1 MGHARDIGTGIP
13 GLLMRPSRALRARLV
28 FVVLL
33 ALVVRAAIPV
43 GFMPAAD
50 GSLSLVICPGGL
62 PAALLPDRSTSQ
74 DVDQGMGQDTD
85 QRRGMRNGVGNGKAH
100 SMAMFGGMQM
110 PMHRHRGHGSMD
122 TGYCAF
128 TTGFSSAPPPPLLAA
143 LLLLLACLAVIAV
156 SVPAPAGIRLV
167 HVPQARAPPR
177 AV

>member
-1 MGHARDIGTGIP
+1 
-13 GLLMRPSRALRARLV
+13 MRPSRALRVRLV

-33 ALVVRAAIPV
+33 AFVLRAVIPV

-62 PAALLPDRSTSQ
+62 PAGLLPGRST
-74 DVDQGMGQDTD
+74 
-85 QRRGMRNGVGNGKAH
+85 RRGTDPSMGNGTAH
-100 SMAMFGGMQM
+100 TMSMFGSVQT
-110 PMHRHRGHGSMD
+110 PAHQHRGHGSMD
-122 TGYCAF
+122 AGYCAF

-143 LLLLLACLAVIAV
+143 LLLPLAYVALIAV

>member
-13 GLLMRPSRALRARLV
+13 RLLMRPSRAHRVRFV

-33 ALVVRAAIPV
+33 TFALRAAIPV

-62 PAALLPDRSTSQ
+62 PAGLLPGRSTGQ
-74 DVDQGMGQDTD
+74 VMGQDMD
-85 QRRGMRNGVGNGKAH
+85 QSRGDGTAHGVAL
-100 SMAMFGGMQM
+100 SAGMQM
-110 PMHRHRGHGSMD
+110 PMHQHRGHGSMD
-122 TGYCAF
+122 AGYCAF

-143 LLLLLACLAVIAV
+143 LLLLLACVAVIAV
-156 SVPAPAGIRLV
+156 AVPAPVGIRLV

>member
-1 MGHARDIGTGIP
+1 MGHARDIGTGIARLP
-13 GLLMRPSRALRARLV
+13 MRPSRALRARLV
-28 FVVLL
+28 FAVLL
-33 ALVVRAAIPV
+33 AFALRAAIPV

-62 PAALLPDRSTSQ
+62 PAGLLPDRGMG
-74 DVDQGMGQDTD
+74 QGMGQ
-85 QRRGMRNGVGNGKAH
+85 GVGQGMPHGIGNGAAH
-100 SMAMFGGMQM
+100 SMSLFGGMQT
-110 PMHRHRGHGSMD
+110 PAHQHRGHGSMD

-143 LLLLLACLAVIAV
+143 LLLLLLACVALLAV

-177 AV
+177 AF